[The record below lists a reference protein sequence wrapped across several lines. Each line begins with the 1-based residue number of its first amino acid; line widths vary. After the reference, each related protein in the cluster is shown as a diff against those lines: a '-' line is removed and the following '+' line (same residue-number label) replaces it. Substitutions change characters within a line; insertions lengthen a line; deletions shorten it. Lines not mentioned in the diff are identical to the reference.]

1 MMKWEIGLLR
11 NDEMNGIGWCFDMG
25 YQVFPLSTG
34 ITMGVRVTER
44 YERGRVLAMTDNQLT
59 MEFGTR
65 RKWLYTFHQNERCPA
80 RLTAEAA
87 EKILD
92 EAMEAELH
100 RPAMNVEQHGHSEN
114 NDNLCF

>member
-1 MMKWEIGLLR
+1 MKWGTGLLR
-11 NDEMNGIGWCFDMG
+11 NDGMNGIGWCFDMG
-25 YQVFPLSTG
+25 YQVFPLFTG
-34 ITMGVRVTER
+34 MTIGVRVTEC
-44 YERGRVLAMTDNQLT
+44 YERGQVLAVTDNQLT

-65 RKWLYTFHQNERCPA
+65 RKWLYTFHQNEQCSA

-100 RPAMNVEQHGHSEN
+100 RPVKSVEQHGHLEN
-114 NDNLCF
+114 NDNFYF